1 MSEARIF
8 LHPLFI
14 MNIADHQARKL
25 AESKQFDPKNPARVL
40 GAVFGTQQNQTV
52 EVMNSIEITFTI
64 DDEKQIRMNDD
75 TFAEDTDLYK
85 RIYPEHECLGWYST
99 ATDIML
105 TDLPFHKRFTEY
117 NESPLYIRMNPVVR
131 VDAKALPVNVYR
143 MEMKIVKEVP
153 KTVFIDLPFKVV
165 SEPAERVTTD
175 HIIQDKDVVSKF
187 SQIVPHFETFQTAI
201 EALQQRIQL
210 LISFLE
216 KVENNEIEGNQ
227 EILKNIQGVCNR
239 IPTMVNEKFEED
251 FHNEMS
257 NGMMMTYLAAMTKAA
272 QQVNNMFELCD
283 NMLEMRGGQGG
294 MMERGMRRFG

>member
-8 LHPLFI
+8 LRPLVI
-14 MNIADHQARKL
+14 MNIADHHARKV
-25 AESKQFDPKNPARVL
+25 AESKQFDAKNPPRVL
-40 GAVFGTQQNQTV
+40 GAVFGTQQNQVV
-52 EVMNSIEITFTI
+52 EVMSSVEITFTI

-85 RIYPEHECLGWYST
+85 QIYPEHECLGWYST

>member
-1 MSEARIF
+1 
-8 LHPLFI
+8 
-14 MNIADHQARKL
+14 
-25 AESKQFDPKNPARVL
+25 
-40 GAVFGTQQNQTV
+40 V
-52 EVMNSIEITFTI
+52 EVMSSVEITFTI

-85 RIYPEHECLGWYST
+85 QIYPEHECLGWYST